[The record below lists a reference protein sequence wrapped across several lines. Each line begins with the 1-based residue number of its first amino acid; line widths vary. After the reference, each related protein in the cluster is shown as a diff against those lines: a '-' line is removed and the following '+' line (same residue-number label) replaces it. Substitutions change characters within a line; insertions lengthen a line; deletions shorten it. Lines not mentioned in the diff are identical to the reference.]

1 MGYQMLHVR
10 LDGYESLL
18 GNVKK
23 ILSEGKERAQF
34 TVELE
39 RVRTY
44 WEAGGVLKAHLQD
57 RDTQYGDQVLE
68 KLSVDVGLSVSIV
81 YDMVRLRER
90 FVNFPTW
97 GKLGW
102 SHYRRLL
109 PVDSDAVLRSYLRE
123 AEKKAWSV
131 RDLDVALKADPRVK
145 GTTASEEPGAEGG
158 KPARPAMVAEKRLS
172 AKRGDL
178 YLYRVKQKKKRLV
191 LDLGFKKFRR
201 LPKRVAKG
209 FKPGDTVRSIQDD
222 GVRGG
227 YRYEM
232 AEKRKRF
239 YSYRAEVEKIIDG
252 DTVWAT
258 VDLGFAYL
266 TDEKLRLRAID
277 TPELKTE
284 GGKRAKDYLEGIL
297 EEADEFVVTTTKVD
311 LYDRYLTDIFVAPG
325 EADMQAVANEGRYIN
340 RELIEEGF
348 ARRWV

>member
-1 MGYQMLHVR
+1 MLQIQLEGY
-10 LDGYESLL
+10 DSLL
-18 GNVKK
+18 EDVKK

-34 TVELE
+34 AVELE

-44 WEAGGVLKAHLQD
+44 WKAGGVLKAHLQD
-57 RDTQYGDQVLE
+57 RDAQYGDQVVE
-68 KLSVDVGLSVSIV
+68 KLSVDTGLAARQI
-81 YDMVRLRER
+81 YEMVQLRKQ
-90 FVNFPTW
+90 FVNLPTSA
-97 GKLGW
+97 KLGW

-109 PVDSDAVLRSYLRE
+109 PVEDKSVREYYLQE

-145 GTTASEEPGAEGG
+145 RTTASEEPGAEAG
-158 KPARPAMVAEKRLS
+158 KRARPAMVAEKRLS

-222 GVRGG
+222 DARGG
-227 YRYEM
+227 YRYEKV
-232 AEKRKRF
+232 EKRKRF

-252 DTVWAT
+252 DTLWAT
-258 VDLGFAYL
+258 VDLGFEYL

-325 EADMQAVANEGRYIN
+325 EEDMQAVADEGRYVN